1 MSIIVNG
8 VELTEVIYA
17 GVNLDTVKVKKGTA
31 EAVTVFEKITQLA
44 TPQNVTADGT
54 TVSWDAVENA
64 TSYEVIEGG
73 NNVLGTVTA
82 SSKVTLK
89 LTSYVYSSPTPCR
102 GYVYY
107 SLDNGNTWVD
117 VLESNTG
124 TSFVDIVLDN
134 VTQIKFKCIAD
145 GSTYGS
151 IESGTGSL
159 AGINIYTSGHETK
172 ISDNYAI
179 TQDSIANV
187 LYSD

>member
-17 GVNLDTVKVKKGTA
+17 GVNLDTVKVKKGIA

-64 TSYEVIEGG
+64 TSYAVLADG
-73 NNVLGTVTA
+73 NEIGTVNKVYNVTFKFTSYGISLA
-82 SSKVTLK
+82 SS
-89 LTSYVYSSPTPCR
+89 R
-102 GYVYY
+102 GCVYY

-145 GSTYGS
+145 GTTYGS

-179 TQDSIANV
+179 TQDSTVNV

>member
-64 TSYEVIEGG
+64 TSYA
-73 NNVLGTVTA
+73 VLADGSEIGTVTNGY
-82 SSKVTLK
+82 KVTLK
-89 LTSYVYSSPTPCR
+89 FTSYVYSSPEPCK

-172 ISDNYAI
+172 ISDNYAV
-179 TQDSIANV
+179 TQDSIVSV

>member
-17 GVNLDTVKVKKGTA
+17 GVNLDTVKVKKGAA

-82 SSKVTLK
+82 SSKVTFK
-89 LTSYVYSSPTPCR
+89 FTSYGISLASSR

-159 AGINIYTSGHETK
+159 AGINIYTSGYETK